1 MRAVLSW
8 LQEFA
13 PIGDDVD
20 ALADALN
27 ALGMAVDDVVVTGA
41 PIKGIVVARVLELR
55 PHPQADRIQ
64 LVDVDAG
71 DGEALQIACG
81 AFNMKVGDLVPLA
94 TVGTVM
100 PSGMEISRRKM
111 RGEWSN
117 GMLCSPA
124 ELELSEEAG
133 GIYVLPDGLDL
144 GAPLFDALGIRR
156 EVVFDLDL
164 TRNRPDAYS
173 HVGIARDLAAHLG
186 VAFTPPSE
194 SRPPTG
200 DRRSVPVTIVD
211 GDRCG
216 RFTAA
221 VISGVRI
228 APSSGWMAR
237 RLTNAG
243 MRPINNVVDVS
254 NYVMLEF
261 GRPNHT
267 YDRSRLPASGIRV
280 RLAHDGETMV
290 TLDGATRSVVA
301 DDLMICDG
309 ADRPIGIAGVMG
321 GADTEISDTT
331 TEVALEMAYFEPGGI
346 ARTVARLNL
355 RSEASARNERGVDPY
370 VTEVAVAR
378 FVALLGETCPELVL
392 HDGTTDVTGACL
404 PDEHRSVRV
413 RTARVNRILGIEL
426 ADDDIPRLLD
436 PIGFT
441 VGATSDG
448 VQAVNLP
455 PWRPDCETEI
465 DVIEEIARHYGYA
478 RIGKTVPPSSHP
490 GMLSPYQVDRRFVRE
505 VLLGAGCTEAMPNP
519 FLAPGDL
526 ERCGLAATGLRITNP
541 LVAEE
546 SVLRTSLLP
555 GLVKAIAYNASH
567 RNPGVRL
574 YELGH
579 VYRPPL
585 PGEPLPDERE
595 MVGVVLAGHD
605 AMAAMDVWV
614 ELRAALALEGV
625 AIEAGGVPGLH
636 ASRAAQLR
644 GPAGEEL
651 GALGEIDPFVLEAH
665 GITERVG
672 WLELDLGVLLGLPH
686 GASTYRTVSR
696 FPSSDIDLAFVLDD
710 AVPAAQLSARLRVAA
725 GPLLDDLAL
734 FDVYRGPGIDAGT
747 RSLAY
752 RLRLQASDHTL
763 TDAEVAVVRQACID
777 AAAVV
782 GARLR
787 GGDQS

>member
-13 PIGDDVD
+13 PVDDDVV
-20 ALADALN
+20 ALAAALN
-27 ALGMAVDDVVVTGA
+27 SLGMAVDDVIVTGERVD
-41 PIKGIVVARVLELR
+41 GIVVARVLGLR
-55 PHPQADRIQ
+55 RHPRADRIQ

-71 DGEALQIACG
+71 DGQPLQIACG
-81 AFNMKVGDLVPLA
+81 AFNMAVGDLVPLA

-100 PSGMEISRRKM
+100 PDGMEIGRRQM

-124 ELELSEEAG
+124 ELLLADEAG
-133 GIYVLPDGLDL
+133 GIYILPPDLAL
-144 GAPLFDALGIRR
+144 GASLYDALGIRR

-173 HVGIARDLAAHLG
+173 HMGIARDLAAHLG
-186 VAFTPPSE
+186 VAFTPPSAPL
-194 SRPPTG
+194 RPTG
-200 DRRSVPVTIVD
+200 DHQSVPVTIVD

-221 VISGVRI
+221 VISGVQI
-228 APSSGWMAR
+228 APSPEWMAR

-254 NYVMLEF
+254 NYVMLEL

-267 YDRSRLPASGIRV
+267 YDRARLAASGIRV
-280 RLAHDGETMV
+280 RRALDQETIV
-290 TLDGATRSVVA
+290 TLDGTSRTLVA
-301 DDLMICDG
+301 DDLLICDG
-309 ADRPIGIAGVMG
+309 DDRPIGIAGVMG
-321 GADTEISDTT
+321 GADTEISDATT
-331 TEVALEMAYFEPGGI
+331 DVVLEMAYFEPGGI
-346 ARTVARLNL
+346 ARTVSRLNL

-378 FVALLGETCPELVL
+378 FVELLGETCPELVL
-392 HDGTTDVTGACL
+392 HDGVTDVTGVCL
-404 PDEHRSVRV
+404 PDEYRAVRV
-413 RTARVNRILGIEL
+413 RTARVNRMLGTRLTGSEI
-426 ADDDIPRLLD
+426 AGLLD
-436 PIGFT
+436 PIGFA
-441 VGATSDG
+441 VGASVADG
-448 VQAVNLP
+448 VHAVNLP

-465 DVIEEIARHYGYA
+465 DVIEEIARHYGYD
-478 RIGKTVPPSSHP
+478 RIGKTVPSSSHP
-490 GMLSPYQVDRRFVRE
+490 GALSPYQLDRRVVRE
-505 VLLGAGCTEAMPNP
+505 VLLGVGCTEAMPNP

-526 ERCGLAATGLRITNP
+526 ERCGLPPIGLRITNP

-555 GLVKAIAYNASH
+555 GLVKSVAFNASH
-567 RNPGVRL
+567 RNLGVRL

-595 MVGVVLAGHD
+595 MIGVVLAGHG
-605 AMAAMDVWV
+605 ATAAVNVWI
-614 ELRAALALEGV
+614 ELSAALAVDGV
-625 AIEAGGVPGLH
+625 SIVAAPVPGLH
-636 ASRAAQLR
+636 ASRSAYLR
-644 GPAGEEL
+644 GPGGEEI
-651 GALGEIDPFVLEAH
+651 GSVGEIDPFVLETH

-672 WLELDLGVLLGLPH
+672 WLETDLRVLLGLPH
-686 GASTYRTVSR
+686 GVRTYRPVSR
-696 FPSSDIDLAFVLDD
+696 FPSSDIDLAFTLDD
-710 AVPAAQLSARLRVAA
+710 EVPAADLTARLSDVAGA
-725 GPLLDDLAL
+725 LLEELAL
-734 FDVYRGPGIDAGT
+734 FDVYRGPGIEAGQ

-752 RLRLQASDHTL
+752 RLRLRAPDHTL
-763 TDAEVAVVRQACID
+763 TDAEVAALRQTCIV
-777 AAAVV
+777 AAEKL

-787 GGDQS
+787 G